1 MPMPDPRGLLI
12 LPRLKVQ
19 NANAVSSPMTWGFP
33 SMTAFTGFAQ
43 ALERRLGDRLELL
56 IDGVG
61 VICHHHEAQV
71 TRDGEFSFHQPR
83 LPTAS
88 RGAGVLDSHGVL
100 KTASFIEEGRMHLE
114 VTVVLGITDG
124 TALQYPDDPEAH
136 AIIREAVVGL
146 RLAGGSFLADTPIHP
161 ELVSLGD
168 DEDQRRETFRRL
180 TRRWLPGFALVLRH
194 DLLAERLVEMR
205 ETRPETTLMD
215 AWLDMAAMHWDC
227 HQADPEGDAEG
238 QASGVEWS
246 IRRPPGWIVPIP
258 VGYGAISKLHEP
270 GEVANARDN
279 KRWLAFT
286 ETLYSLGEW
295 KSPHRLTSPQALLWY
310 IDNDLEQGIYRL
322 NNDYVPSDSTQPT
335 D

>member
-1 MPMPDPRGLLI
+1 MSLPDLRGLLI

-43 ALERRLGDRLELL
+43 ALERRLGNDLELM

-71 TRDGEFSFHQPR
+71 SRDGEFAFHQPR

-88 RGAGVLDSHGVL
+88 RGVGVVDRQRVL

-124 TALQYPDDPEAH
+124 DALQYPDDPASH
-136 AIIREAVVGL
+136 HIIRNAVAGM
-146 RLAGGSFLADTPIHP
+146 RLAGGSLLVDSPIYP
-161 ELVSLGD
+161 ELVTLGD
-168 DEDQRRETFRRL
+168 DEDQRRETFRKL

-194 DLLAERLVEMR
+194 DLLTERLTEMR
-205 ETRPETTLMD
+205 DTQPETTQMD
-215 AWLDMAAMHWDC
+215 AWLDMAALHWDC
-227 HQADPEGDAEG
+227 HQAEPEGDADV
-238 QASGVEWS
+238 QASYVEWS
-246 IRRPPGWIVPIP
+246 IRRTPGWIVPIP
-258 VGYGAISKLHEP
+258 VGYGAISEVHEP

-279 KRWLAFT
+279 TLPLVFT

-310 IDNDLEQGIYRL
+310 IDNDLEQGTYCL
-322 NNDYVPSDSTQPT
+322 NNDYVSSHPIQHAD
-335 D
+335 